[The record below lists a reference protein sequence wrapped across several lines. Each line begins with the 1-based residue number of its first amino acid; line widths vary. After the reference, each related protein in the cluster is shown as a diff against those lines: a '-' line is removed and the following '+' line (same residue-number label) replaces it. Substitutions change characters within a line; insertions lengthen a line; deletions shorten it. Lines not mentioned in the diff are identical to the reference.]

1 MGWMRLGGGCRGI
14 ADHGRS
20 DCGAGGSP
28 GNGRHGYYFRWYY
41 DSHICIR
48 SDFYSYNWRRGGIPH
63 SRRWRWRRLFPRAR
77 RPVDPS
83 QSRPAG
89 KLASQHRGRWRPRA
103 IRRPALRRLENHPRH
118 HRRPRRWRQR
128 RSQCSSG
135 VHALRQSRRRQ
146 PDFPALPQPDHHRA
160 GSIPHAHRPRQPR
173 CRRRAHIPRAQ
184 HGSEA
189 TEVRPGRSPRLCD
202 LGAGS
207 RQACR
212 RRNAAAR

>member
-83 QSRPAG
+83 QSR
-89 KLASQHRGRWRPRA
+89 
-103 IRRPALRRLENHPRH
+103 
-118 HRRPRRWRQR
+118 
-128 RSQCSSG
+128 
-135 VHALRQSRRRQ
+135 RRQ

-173 CRRRAHIPRAQ
+173 CRRRAHISRAQ